1 MMVIALALSS
11 VTFLASPK
19 TYIFKIEELTVLIS
33 KKD

>member
-11 VTFLASPK
+11 VTFLASSK
-19 TYIFKIEELTVLIS
+19 TYILKIEELTVLIS